1 MERIVL
7 GKTGLEIVRMGFG
20 GIPIQRVDEETAID
34 TVRHAIENG
43 VDYIDT
49 ARAYTT
55 SEERIG
61 KALESAAKSVVM
73 SSKSQSR
80 SADGMRA
87 DIETSLE
94 NLRRDHIE
102 LYQCHFIKNED
113 DYQSIISKD
122 GALTGL
128 LRAKDE
134 GLIGHIGITSHSI
147 DLLEHVLDDD
157 IFETIMVCFS
167 FLEPAAREK
176 VIPKA
181 IEKNVGIIAMKSFSG
196 GVLSNPELALKYVLS
211 HPGIVIIPGVETAD
225 LFDLNWRVFNG
236 GYQLNHEEEK
246 AIEQARRKYDK
257 MFCRRCDYCQPCSEE
272 IPIQAI
278 LGMRFA
284 IKRFGDAFLETD
296 WFRNS
301 VEKAHLCAE
310 CGECVDRCPYELPIP
325 ELIKKNLEWLDLN
338 FPEK

>member
-1 MERIVL
+1 MERLVL

-34 TVRHAIENG
+34 TVQHAIKSG

-61 KALESAAKSVVM
+61 KALETTAKSVVI

-87 DIETSLE
+87 DIETSLK

-102 LYQCHFIKNED
+102 LYQCHFIKNDD
-113 DYQSIISKD
+113 DYQSITSKD

-134 GLIGHIGITSHSI
+134 GLMGHIGITSHSL
-147 DLLEHVLDDD
+147 DLLERVLDDD

-181 IEKNVGIIAMKSFSG
+181 MEKNVGIIVMKSFSG
-196 GVLSNPELALKYVLS
+196 GVLNNPELALKYVLS
-211 HPGIVIIPGVETAD
+211 HPGVVIIPGVETAD

-236 GYQLNHEEEK
+236 GYLLDPEEEK
-246 AIEQARRKYDK
+246 AIEETRRKYDK

-284 IKRFGDAFLETD
+284 IKRFGDAFLKTD
-296 WFRNS
+296 WFGDS
-301 VEKAHLCAE
+301 VEKAHRCVE
-310 CGECVDRCPYELPIP
+310 CGDCVDRCPYELPIP
-325 ELIKKNLEWLDLN
+325 ELIKKNLEWLN
-338 FPEK
+338 RRYPKE

>member
-7 GKTGLEIVRMGFG
+7 GKTGLKIVRMGFG
-20 GIPIQRVDEETAID
+20 GIPIQRVDEERAVE
-34 TVRHAIENG
+34 TVRHAVESG

-61 KALESAAKSVVM
+61 KALQLTDRSVVV
-73 SSKSQSR
+73 STKSQAR

-87 DIETSLE
+87 DIETSL
-94 NLRRDHIE
+94 NLLQREYIE
-102 LYQCHFIKNED
+102 LYQCHFVKDEE
-113 DYQSIISKD
+113 DYQRILAKD
-122 GALTGL
+122 GALEGL
-128 LRAKDE
+128 LRARDE
-134 GLIGHIGITSHSI
+134 GLIGHIGITSHSL
-147 DLLEHVLDDD
+147 DLLHRILDDD
-157 IFETIMVCFS
+157 IFETIMTCFS
-167 FLEPAAREK
+167 FLEPAAGEK

-181 IEKNVGIIAMKSFSG
+181 AAKSVGIIAMKSFSG
-196 GVLSNPELALKYVLS
+196 GALDNPELALKYVLS
-211 HPGIVIIPGVETAD
+211 HPGVVIIPGVETPE

-236 GYQLNHEEEK
+236 SYQLSPEEED
-246 AIEQARRKYDK
+246 AIDEIRRRYDK

-284 IKRFGDAFLETD
+284 IKRFGEAFLEKE
-296 WFRNS
+296 WFREA
-301 VEKAHLCAE
+301 VEKARLCAE

-325 ELIKKNLEWLDLN
+325 ELIKQNLEWLDKGR
-338 FPEK
+338 PEE